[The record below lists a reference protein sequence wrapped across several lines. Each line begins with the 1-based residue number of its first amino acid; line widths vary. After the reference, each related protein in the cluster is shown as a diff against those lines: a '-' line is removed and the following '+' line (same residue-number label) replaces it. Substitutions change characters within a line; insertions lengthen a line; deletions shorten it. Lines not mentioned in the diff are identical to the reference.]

1 MELASSEIDGFM
13 EKEGDTVNAGAAYV
27 QTSADAENTCDNP
40 KNIANIFGNP
50 AAWLSNADS
59 VNPGIAAVCDR
70 QLLTLYLSMAS
81 APYEGMELEA
91 LLRTFDRDSPVE
103 NQCIRDL
110 GRLRIRDRTT
120 GLEKRADSILELRI
134 GGQAAGI
141 YYPKW
146 MCFIPGA
153 GFQGRS
159 MTDSGLEE

>member
-1 MELASSEIDGFM
+1 MALLKCKEIMELASSEIDGFM

-81 APYEGMELEA
+81 APYEGRALEA
-91 LLRTFDRDSPVE
+91 
-103 NQCIRDL
+103 
-110 GRLRIRDRTT
+110 RL
-120 GLEKRADSILELRI
+120 
-134 GGQAAGI
+134 
-141 YYPKW
+141 
-146 MCFIPGA
+146 
-153 GFQGRS
+153 
-159 MTDSGLEE
+159 